1 MPADGMGATG
11 SPERRFGTPVSVAPS
26 QSLTETFDNGKT
38 VVSIGSKPTRTGDD
52 WPQPSLS
59 CRRLSPQQAKMLIGR
74 IERGFDF
81 LGYHF
86 GQAGGADNR
95 NFIEKASRLYEQ
107 ERSAFFGRDCCEFMS
122 MLQTVL
128 KIHGKG
134 RFCSHVATRCAV
146 FIWIA
151 AIQCRVMSRGSV

>member
-1 MPADGMGATG
+1 
-11 SPERRFGTPVSVAPS
+11 
-26 QSLTETFDNGKT
+26 
-38 VVSIGSKPTRTGDD
+38 
-52 WPQPSLS
+52 
-59 CRRLSPQQAKMLIGR
+59 MLIGR

-122 MLQTVL
+122 MRQTVL

-134 RFCSHVATRCAV
+134 RFCCARRNTL
-146 FIWIA
+146 
-151 AIQCRVMSRGSV
+151 CSLCLDCCNTMSRYV